1 MMNSLNGQGDYTDG
15 TQTLT
20 QVAALLLRGHHV
32 PAPRVSATP

>member
-1 MMNSLNGQGDYTDG
+1 MMNSLNGEGGYADG

-20 QVAALLLRGHHV
+20 QVAALLFRGRHV